1 MIIFTK
7 RPERNQKNNQG
18 LQSNWLCARHPI
30 LFELHRRDL
39 FIYQVAQVSSTQVV
53 VRAQYDP
60 VAFAGVVPGDF
71 IYFESNINSQT
82 NIAANYG
89 VSAEIVSIAVVNG
102 RYDIVVNYPPEALIT
117 YGGFV
122 NVGRLNHYVVATIY
136 VYNPATNKTVPV
148 LAKLKGGIDGRMRLD
163 CSEFISDILT
173 KEELTTPSGV
183 NFRDDSVW
191 CRFYISLAERY
202 TGYSGPENVDTTT
215 YYAVDAVKDLLSDY
229 GQNMCDYL
237 PFGVAYTPQ
246 AKFLTAFDKPTY
258 FPGYP
263 FELSFIY
270 PPDVPSSITRE
281 EDEFTLSGS
290 ALSNVSTAIDNSKQG
305 GVNRLRLSGTYSSG
319 TAQLDVY
326 LMADSAPQLGYYND
340 NYIAD
345 NYFELD
351 PPTPP
356 SFTPYQLTEKKRVK
370 IGTLC
375 TSNPVYIRWRN
386 SKGGFDY
393 WLFKS
398 NQTISY
404 ASKQEGDISREPDD
418 LQDQNYRSLILIARQ
433 GKRIT
438 CGANVLKE
446 DLEGIKGVEASIFVE
461 MLIGTSPVKWLRMK
475 VVPKGFSYQTKGTT
489 ADVVVD
495 LEYPEPYSIP
505 A

>member
-1 MIIFTK
+1 MI
-7 RPERNQKNNQG
+7 RVNYNPEVI
-18 LQSNWLCARHPI
+18 A
-30 LFELHRRDL
+30 EL
-39 FIYQVAQVSSTQVV
+39 ST
-53 VRAQYDP
+53 
-60 VAFAGVVPGDF
+60 GDQ
-71 IYFESNINSQT
+71 IYFESNINSYT
-82 NIAANYG
+82 NIAGNYG
-89 VSAEIVSIAVVNG
+89 VQGAVVSISTTGASYHEILVS
-102 RYDIVVNYPPEALIT
+102 YPSQAPIT

-122 NVGRLNHYVVATIY
+122 NIPSRVNHYVVATIY
-136 VYNPATNKTVPV
+136 VYNPSTNKTIPV

-163 CSEFISDILT
+163 CSDFISDILT

-202 TGYSGPENVDTTT
+202 TGYSGTENVDPTM

-237 PFGVAYTPQ
+237 PFGVTYTPQ

-270 PPDVPSSITRE
+270 PPDLPASITRE
-281 EDEFTLSGS
+281 EDEFTSSGS
-290 ALSNVSTAIDNSKQG
+290 AISNVSTAIDNSKQG

-326 LMADSAPQLGYYND
+326 LQADSAPQLGYYND

-345 NYFELD
+345 DYFELD

-370 IGTLC
+370 IGALC
-375 TSNPVYIRWRN
+375 SSNPVYIRWRN

-446 DLEGIKGVEASIFVE
+446 DLEGIRGVEASTFVE
-461 MLIGTSPVKWLRMK
+461 MMVSASPVQWLRMK

-489 ADVVVD
+489 ADVVVE